1 MHPVLVAL
9 HWRYYATPRAR
20 VSRIYL
26 PNAKDARAA
35 GPRGSNVHY
44 QACFDLFV
52 HTCDGF
58 PEVGRGLVLRFSAY
72 YSAYTRY
79 SFRLSTNNFYH
90 VNTRA
95 NIYILPGHY

>member
-9 HWRYYATPRAR
+9 HRRYYATPWAR

-35 GPRGSNVHY
+35 EPRGSNVHY
-44 QACFDLFV
+44 QACFDLYTRAMAFR
-52 HTCDGF
+52 
-58 PEVGRGLVLRFSAY
+58 EVGRGLVLRFSAY
-72 YSAYTRY
+72 YSVYTRY

-95 NIYILPGHY
+95 NIYISPGHY